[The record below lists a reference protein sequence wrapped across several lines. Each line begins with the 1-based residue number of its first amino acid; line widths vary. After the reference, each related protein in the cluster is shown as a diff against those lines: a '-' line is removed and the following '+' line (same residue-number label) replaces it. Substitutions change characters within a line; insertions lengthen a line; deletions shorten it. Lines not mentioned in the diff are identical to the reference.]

1 MSNSTTKPGKKNDR
15 FDALIVGYGPVG
27 ATLANMLGQRGYRVA
42 IVEKSTE
49 IYDKPRAIT
58 ADHEAMRVFQAC
70 GLAHEIATQTTPH
83 PGTDFLG
90 ARGQAIKRFYPQPP
104 PNPLGWEP
112 AFMFEQPTLEAVL
125 RRGVARFAQV
135 QTFLGT
141 ECGDIAQTDHEV
153 QVPVSQ
159 VDGSGR
165 TLLRAA
171 YVMACDG
178 ARSTVRRQLGAGID
192 DLNFDE
198 WWLVIDAHLRAQV
211 ELPPRC
217 VQYCRPSRPG
227 TYIVGPGT
235 LRRWEIK
242 MLPGETP
249 EDFKDDTKVLAALG
263 TFVDVVGLDIWR
275 VATYRFH
282 ALVATQ
288 WRDRR
293 VFLMGDAAH
302 QMPPFLGQGMCAG
315 IRDVVN
321 LVWKLDA
328 VRTRGY
334 ADTLLDTYSEE
345 RMPHV
350 RTIVAHAK
358 AFGLIIG
365 ELDEQRADERDR
377 RLAQELA
384 SGKSETVRQRFIPS
398 LTGGLIDKD
407 DMGQPAQ
414 GAGTL
419 FVQPWVSRERGPA
432 TQLDEFL
439 DGEFLLVST
448 SSDALNWMDD
458 DTSRLWKQLA
468 GQSIV
473 IRSAVEADA
482 FAGESVVERDG
493 VFRDWLSAIG
503 ATIVLVRPDHYV
515 YGSASTPTQ
524 LRRLVRNLHTSL
536 VQQPH
541 AAIAATAPAPAP
553 APAIH

>member
-1 MSNSTTKPGKKNDR
+1 VSSSTSNSGDRKDR
-15 FDALIVGYGPVG
+15 FDVLIVGYGPVG

-58 ADHEAMRVFQAC
+58 ADHESMRVFQAC
-70 GLAHEIATQTTPH
+70 GLADEIAAQTTPH

-90 ARGQAIKRFYPQPP
+90 AQGQTIKRFYPQSP

-112 AFMFEQPTLEAVL
+112 TFMFEQPTLEALL
-125 RRGVARFAQV
+125 RRGVGRFAQV

-141 ECGDIAQTDHEV
+141 ECEDVVQTDDEV
-153 QVPVSQ
+153 QV
-159 VDGSGR
+159 
-165 TLLRAA
+165 TLRHMDNSEVMVLHAA
-171 YVMACDG
+171 RVVACDG
-178 ARSTVRRQLGAGID
+178 ASSTIRRQLGAGIE

-198 WWLVIDAHLRAQV
+198 WWLVIDAHLRAKV

-242 MLPGETP
+242 MLPGETSD
-249 EDFKDDTKVLAALG
+249 DFKDDVKVRAALG
-263 TFVDVVGLDIWR
+263 TFVDVSGLDIWR
-275 VATYRFH
+275 VAIYRFH

-302 QMPPFLGQGMCAG
+302 QMPPFLGQGLCAG
-315 IRDVVN
+315 IRDVDN

-334 ADTLLDTYSEE
+334 ADTLLDTYGEE

-377 RLAQELA
+377 RLVQELA
-384 SGKSETVRQRFIPS
+384 SGQAETVRQRFIPS

-407 DMGQPAQ
+407 GKGQPAQ

-419 FVQPWVSRERGPA
+419 FVQPWVSRESGPA
-432 TQLDEFL
+432 TRLDELL
-439 DGEFLLVST
+439 DGEFLLASATV
-448 SSDALNWMDD
+448 DAVNWMDD
-458 DTSRLWKQLA
+458 HTSRLWKQLA

-473 IRSAVEADA
+473 ILSAGAQDKS
-482 FAGESVVERDG
+482 AGIDVVERDG

-503 ATIVLVRPDHYV
+503 ATVVLVRPDHYV
-515 YGSASTPTQ
+515 YGTASTPTQ
-524 LRRLVRNLHTSL
+524 LRRLVHDLHTSL
-536 VQQPH
+536 FKQPH
-541 AAIAATAPAPAP
+541 SASTATAAAI
-553 APAIH
+553 H